1 MPPGP
6 GRPARPGR
14 LTALIDGGGPSGPGR
29 SPGGPW
35 TAVTARPIPGSV
47 TWARRVRSLHVCACA
62 SLSEEGGPIPPGAA
76 PRPAVSARIRCA
88 DFVNP
93 ASQRGRARRLEA
105 PRVAGSSAVDRR
117 TIPRIHE
124 RILSR
129 AEAHGSGADVGP
141 DRRGC
146 RPLLR
151 TTGRR
156 RPGQCPRRRLGS
168 RTGDVGGDNE
178 PRGWRYAVSPTF
190 ATMRTTVS
198 TSSSALVRHT
208 SVARWP
214 LSSMPAMP
222 WALVSSRA
230 P

>member
-14 LTALIDGGGPSGPGR
+14 LTALIDGGGPSGSGR
-29 SPGGPW
+29 SPDGPW

-47 TWARRVRSLHVCACA
+47 TWARRPVPPRVRVLVLVRRGWPDPS
-62 SLSEEGGPIPPGAA
+62 GRGA
-76 PRPAVSARIRCA
+76 PTRRVREDP
-88 DFVNP
+88 
-93 ASQRGRARRLEA
+93 ARRLREPCFPTRSRAGSEA